1 MRVRRLLA
9 GDTDPA
15 EYLAGA
21 NLAFGHWGDE
31 ATFAWAFRGGELLFL
46 DDESGRPVSA
56 SGINYRTL
64 LDGRRVAII
73 SGAWTLPA
81 ARGAGAFS
89 RLIEATHATAR
100 ERNALTIAFG
110 RMDNVSCRLVEAAGA
125 QVHATFYC
133 RSLVPDAPSA
143 PLEPLDRLDPGAFD
157 FPTAFRYTRAEWRTQ
172 FLGRPHALI
181 ECLGRRGEWAAIV
194 EQAADFDRVHAVS
207 HEQALPELAA
217 RAHAAGRQ
225 LFWFTLK
232 RPSLACEWTDGFLST
247 FPPADVSA
255 WEIQNGDRM

>member
-9 GDTDPA
+9 SDTDPA

-31 ATFAWAFRGGELLFL
+31 ARFAWAFRGGEILFL
-46 DDESGRPVSA
+46 DDKSGYPVAA

-64 LDGRRVAII
+64 LDGQQVAII
-73 SGAWTLPA
+73 SGAWTSPA
-81 ARGAGAFS
+81 ARGAGAFG
-89 RLIEATHATAR
+89 RLIEATHVAAR
-100 ERNALTIAFG
+100 ERDAITLGFG
-110 RMDNVSCRLVEAAGA
+110 RMDNVSRRRVEESGA
-125 QVHATFYC
+125 RVHATFYC
-133 RSLVPDAPSA
+133 RSLEPDASGA
-143 PLEPLDRLDPGAFD
+143 PLESLDRLDPDALD
-157 FPTAFRYTRAEWRTQ
+157 FPTAFLYTRAEWRTQ
-172 FLGRPHALI
+172 FLDRPHALVQ
-181 ECLGRRGEWAAIV
+181 CLGRRGEWAAIV
-194 EQAADFDRVHAVS
+194 EQATGFDRVHAVS
-207 HEQALPELAA
+207 DERALPVLAA
-217 RAHAAGRQ
+217 RAHAAGRR